1 MRLQVQQRFQPHG
14 AMDELYPPVPVDCR
28 ADIFPDSVAHF
39 ALGHD
44 VQVAVES
51 YEISTDQSTRI
62 NPNAAEKFAVKLR
75 RARVMSDTQ
84 RHRHSFCFPVALK

>member
-1 MRLQVQQRFQPHG
+1 MQQCFQPHG

-28 ADIFPDSVAHF
+28 ADIFPDGVARF

-44 VQVAVES
+44 FNINVEN
-51 YEISTDQSTRI
+51 YEINIDQSTRI
-62 NPNAAEKFAVKLR
+62 NPNAAEKFVVKPR

-84 RHRHSFCFPVALK
+84 RHMHSFCCSVALK